1 MENVIAPV
9 PDILAFT
16 LRALALRTEQFRE
29 VATDLDS
36 ASRPPDLIRTRYD

>member
-1 MENVIAPV
+1 MENVLAPLA
-9 PDILAFT
+9 DDLAFT